1 MSNGAETRI
10 RQSKAKILSAA
21 EDVFLRSGF
30 KGANMD
36 SVAEAAGVSKQT
48 VYAHFRSKEA
58 LFIQVVEQMTG
69 RAARLIGEDVADD
82 FTGKSAEVFFLQVA
96 RDQLCS
102 VLTPPLMRLRR
113 MVIGEVE
120 RFPELGLSLYEN
132 GPGRSIA
139 RIALVIEHYRGVGEL
154 QCVDAEAAATM
165 FNWLVMGGPTNCAMM
180 LGDGALLSEPEREAH
195 AAECVRVFIAAY
207 GAKPAPQL
215 P

>member
-1 MSNGAETRI
+1 
-10 RQSKAKILSAA
+10 
-21 EDVFLRSGF
+21 
-30 KGANMD
+30 
-36 SVAEAAGVSKQT
+36 
-48 VYAHFRSKEA
+48 
-58 LFIQVVEQMTG
+58 MTG

-165 FNWLVMGGPTNCAMM
+165 FNWLVMGGRPTV
-180 LGDGALLSEPEREAH
+180 P
-195 AAECVRVFIAAY
+195 
-207 GAKPAPQL
+207 
-215 P
+215 